1 MKSSLHKG
9 KLFIISGPSGTGK
22 GTICNRLRET
32 MDIDISVSM
41 TTRQPRNGEVD
52 GKSYYFVTKEKFLEE
67 IEKGELLEHAE
78 VYGNYY
84 GTPKQKVLEKLEQG
98 RDVIL
103 EIEMQGALNVKKNY
117 PDGVAIFILPPSL
130 SLLRERLEGRGTETE
145 EAVNMRLS
153 QTLSEISVMD
163 KYDYYVIND
172 EVDAATERVKAIF
185 SAEHSKVAE
194 DVYDL
199 IERYKEEK

>member
-1 MKSSLHKG
+1 MNTDLHKG

-22 GTICNRLRET
+22 GTICNRLKELV
-32 MDIDISVSM
+32 DIDVSVSM

-52 GKSYYFVTKEKFLEE
+52 GISYYFVTKEEFRNE
-67 IEKGELLEHAE
+67 IDNGGLLEYAE
-78 VYGNYY
+78 VYENYY

-103 EIEMQGALNVKKNY
+103 EIDTQGALNVKKNY
-117 PDGVAIFILPPSL
+117 PDGVSIFILPPSL
-130 SLLRERLEGRGTETE
+130 SLLRERLVGRGTETE

-153 QTLSEISVMD
+153 KTLSEISLMD

-172 EVDAATERVKAIF
+172 EVEAATNRVISII
-185 SAEHSKVAE
+185 SAEHSKVAM
-194 DVYDL
+194 DIYDL
-199 IERYKEEK
+199 IEKY

>member
-1 MKSSLHKG
+1 MKSSLHRG

-22 GTICNRLRET
+22 GTICSRLKEE
-32 MDIDISVSM
+32 MDIEVSVSM
-41 TTRQPRNGEVD
+41 TTRQPRTGEVN
-52 GKSYYFVTKEKFLEE
+52 GKSYYFVTKEEFLDQ
-67 IEKGELLEHAE
+67 IDNGGLLEYAE

-84 GTPKQKVLEKLEQG
+84 GTPKQKVLDKLEQG

-103 EIEMQGALNVKKNY
+103 EIDMQGALNVKENY
-117 PDGVAIFILPPSL
+117 PEGVSIFILPPSL
-130 SLLRERLEGRGTETE
+130 SLLRERLVGRGTETE

-153 QTLSEISVMD
+153 KTISEISVMD

-172 EVDAATERVKAIF
+172 EVEAATGRVKSII
-185 SAEHSKVAE
+185 SAEHSKVA
-194 DVYDL
+194 DDIYNL